1 MSKTATLIDQKTGT
15 KQRDIE
21 YDTLKIKVQQP
32 EGKPPKDYVVFTL
45 NQREDKNSLN
55 YPLDKIALKDEYEQ
69 IIGNQAASKIFTID
83 NKDDRERLK
92 NVLTNYGTPPEGV
105 RIGGKRK
112 RKTRKSKRPR
122 KSKKSKRKTNRK
134 KI

>member
-1 MSKTATLIDQKTGT
+1 MKSASE
-15 KQRDIE
+15 RDTDTNEVKIIAYNKLHIE
-21 YDTLKIKVQQP
+21 PQER
-32 EGKPPKDYVVFTL
+32 EGEPPKDYVVFTL

-83 NKDDRERLK
+83 NKDDRNTLK
-92 NVLTNYGTPPEGV
+92 NVLTNYGTPLEGV

-134 KI
+134 NI